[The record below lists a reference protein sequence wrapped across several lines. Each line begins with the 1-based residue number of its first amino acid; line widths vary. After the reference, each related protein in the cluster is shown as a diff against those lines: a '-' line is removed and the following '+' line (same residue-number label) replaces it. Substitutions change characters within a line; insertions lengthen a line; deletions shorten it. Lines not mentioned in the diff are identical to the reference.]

1 MIIYGSSLSPFVRKL
16 LVYCGERG
24 IAFELKGIGLGSQDE
39 GFLAASPLRKMPAI
53 DDNGFGLSDSSAII
67 HYLEAKHDGAG
78 GAGTIGGRLIPDDAQ
93 ARGRVIW
100 FEEYADTVMMVCG
113 RAMFFNRVVSP
124 RFLGTPGDAA
134 AADKAEAEELPKICD
149 FLEAALAAK
158 GAGKAAY
165 LVGDALSL
173 ADIAV
178 ASVLVNYGHAGAPIQ
193 REKHERLAQW
203 FDAVTSRESFARW
216 TAKEREILA
225 A

>member
-24 IAFELKGIGLGSQDE
+24 IEFELKGIGLGSQDE

-53 DDNGFGLSDSSAII
+53 DDDGFGLSDSSAII
-67 HYLEAKHDGAG
+67 HYLEAKHAAG
-78 GAGTIGGRLIPDDAQ
+78 NSIGGRLIPDEAQ

-100 FEEYADTVMMVCG
+100 FEEYADTVMMSCG

-134 AADKAEAEELPKICD
+134 AADKAEAEELPKILD
-149 FLEAALAAK
+149 HLEGEL
-158 GAGKAAY
+158 GTGDIGGRQY
-165 LVGDALSL
+165 LVGDGLTL

-178 ASVLVNYGHAGAPIQ
+178 ASVLVNFEHAGAPI
-193 REKHERLAQW
+193 RKDLHPKLGAW
-203 FDAVTSRESFARW
+203 FDVMTTRESFTRW
-216 TAKEREILA
+216 TKREDELLAKK
-225 A
+225 